1 MLLSVRNDSDAA
13 SLGFDTSV
21 PNPARMYD
29 YLIGGKIGI
38 SQEVRA
44 DFRNRDRT

>member
-1 MLLSVRNDSDAA
+1 MPE
-13 SLGFDTSV
+13 FDTSV
-21 PNPARMYD
+21 PHSARVYD
-29 YLIGGKIGI
+29 YLLGGKDNI